1 MDSTVLRVAEADLR
15 RALAKRATIFVVILF
30 ILPLIA
36 AAALRYGL
44 DVEQHANPTLWATI
58 MGVDIASTE
67 MHSEALIS
75 LAGIASWW
83 WLVVSLYSGDLF
95 AADFESGAVRL
106 ILARPV
112 TRSEYVVGKII
123 SILGL
128 LTILSVLGGLSIYA
142 AARIIGGPQEGLAT
156 LIGVSMVLVLGAVP
170 LLLTGALVGGKM
182 GKATTGIIVAIL
194 IYIVVRIVAGMVST
208 ALLFAHG
215 GGNLIEMGLKANS
228 LVPFDGG
235 KTLGVLVYS
244 YHQYGPVYTPPYSY
258 EITPEGSPFKIVVGP
273 IDLGKLLV
281 LNLVST
287 LSWIVLLML
296 AAIFVIKR
304 KDF

>member
-1 MDSTVLRVAEADLR
+1 MDTTVFRVAEADLR

-36 AAALRYGL
+36 AIALRYGL
-44 DVEQHANPTLWATI
+44 EVEQHADPSLWATI

-67 MHSEALIS
+67 MQSEALIS

-112 TRSEYVVGKII
+112 TRTEYVVGKIL

-128 LTILSVLGGLSIYA
+128 LTVLSILGGLSIYA
-142 AARIIGGPQEGLAT
+142 AARIIGGPQEGLVT
-156 LIGVSMVLVLGAVP
+156 LVGISVVLVLGAIP

-194 IYIVVRIVAGMVST
+194 IYIVVRLVAGMVST
-208 ALLFAHG
+208 ALLFTHG
-215 GGNLIEMGLKANS
+215 GGNLVEMSLKANS

-235 KTLGVLVYS
+235 KTLGVLIYS
-244 YHQYGPVYTPPYSY
+244 YLKYGPVYTPPYTY
-258 EITPEGSPFKIVVGP
+258 EVTPEGSPFKIVIGP
-273 IDLGKLLV
+273 IKVGDILV

-287 LSWIVLLML
+287 LTWTILLTL
-296 AAIFVIKR
+296 AAVYVIKR